1 MPREMAR
8 QSVWTETK
16 PSSLNIQIRQV
27 DRTVWVTLS
36 GILDQPGMQQ
46 LVARVAP
53 VLAETGCRVILDGE
67 RLTHLDYRVTRSL
80 LRWHRNLKL
89 FGHQLFLRRWSEYL
103 QAILIMEDWSGELTG
118 NLATGLSGNPDSIS
132 QWRVLDGLL
141 SGRRS

>member
-16 PSSLNIQIRQV
+16 PTSLNIQIRQV

-53 VLAETGCRVILDGE
+53 VLRETGCRVILDGE

-80 LRWHRNLKL
+80 LRWHRNLKQ
-89 FGHQLFLRRWSEYL
+89 FGHQLYLRRWSGYL
-103 QAILIMEDWSGELTG
+103 QAILLVEDWNGELAG
-118 NLATGLSGNPDSIS
+118 NLTRNLSGHPAGAS